1 MKAFAVIAKILA
13 ALATVIGAIYL
24 LATYGDKIV
33 EWCKNLM
40 ASLPEISCFDPDE
53 DEDEDED
60 EDDEPEVVEVV
71 EEPAEEATV
80 EEIVEDVIEDVV
92 ETAEEVADA
101 VVADEADFEG

>member
-40 ASLPEISCFDPDE
+40 ASLPEISCFDPQ
-53 DEDEDED
+53 EDEDED

>member
-60 EDDEPEVVEVV
+60 DEPEVVEVV

>member
-13 ALATVIGAIYL
+13 ALATVIGAVYL

-33 EWCKNLM
+33 AWCKNLI
-40 ASLPEISCFDPDE
+40 ASLPEISCFNS

-71 EEPAEEATV
+71 EDAAEDASV

-92 ETAEEVADA
+92 EAAEEVADTI
-101 VVADEADFEG
+101 VADETDFVG

>member
-33 EWCKNLM
+33 EWCKNLI

-60 EDDEPEVVEVV
+60 EEPEVVEVV

>member
-13 ALATVIGAIYL
+13 TLATVIGAIYL

-60 EDDEPEVVEVV
+60 DEPEVVEVV
-71 EEPAEEATV
+71 EEAAEEATV